1 MAAIRRRRKKQEI
14 MFNIDATYQAGAAGV
29 WLNFSRPSPLKIIR
43 PTEIRKFTAPPAIFY
58 TDDFLAAP
66 NGRQNRNGAYRRLRI
81 GRRGIFFFSVNGTY
95 EIFLLGMTS
104 TFRNIYKN

>member
-1 MAAIRRRRKKQEI
+1 MEAIRRQRKKQEI

-66 NGRQNRNGAYRRLRI
+66 NRGQNRNGTIVGLAFIGETYLLLLNQLR
-81 GRRGIFFFSVNGTY
+81 
-95 EIFLLGMTS
+95 
-104 TFRNIYKN
+104 